1 MVLYFQKKEVTI
13 NAFFDIN
20 IKDEMDDETIH
31 STVSFEIEANHEGLN
46 DREDVMDLKTKF
58 TAKYLQ
64 PGSPMWALWKGHTAS
79 SL

>member
-13 NAFFDIN
+13 KASFDIN

-58 TAKYLQ
+58 TTKYLQ
-64 PGSPMWALWKGHTAS
+64 PGSPMWALWKGYTAS

>member
-13 NAFFDIN
+13 KASFDIN

-58 TAKYLQ
+58 TTKYLQ

>member
-1 MVLYFQKKEVTI
+1 MGSEKSQQKQGDIDMDGVVDIKEVKL
-13 NAFFDIN
+13 DG
-20 IKDEMDDETIH
+20 H
-31 STVSFEIEANHEGLN
+31 VCHEIEANHEGLN